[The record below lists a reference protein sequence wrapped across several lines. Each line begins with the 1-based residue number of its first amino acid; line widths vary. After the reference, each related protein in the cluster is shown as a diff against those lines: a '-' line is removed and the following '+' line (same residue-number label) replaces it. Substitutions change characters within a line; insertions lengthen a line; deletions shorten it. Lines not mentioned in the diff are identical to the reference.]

1 MSHNSIKVNAQSPDA
16 TGAISQ
22 ALNDLSDATISSASS
37 GQALVYNGSA
47 WINDTN
53 PNTLGSVF
61 LGEGASQAYSGS
73 GASGVASGDVVS
85 FYASSSALHNGLSA
99 TITTSAANWVSAV
112 TLGAGEYKVTA
123 NVALSFSA
131 SGSVTYQIHQ
141 GGTAQGGTG
150 FCAQDNLDCHNP
162 AVAYVTI
169 TSGTSAIDVR
179 LTSTGAN
186 INSVTNQGNRQAELG
201 YMIIERVL

>member
-1 MSHNSIKVNAQSPDA
+1 MSHNRITVNAQTPDA
-16 TGAISQ
+16 TSEITQ
-22 ALNDLSDATISSASS
+22 ALGDLSDVNAGSPSE

-47 WINDTN
+47 WINDPN

-61 LGEGASQAYSGS
+61 VGEGASQAYNGS
-73 GASGVASGDVVS
+73 GASGVASGDVVE
-85 FYASSSALHNGLSA
+85 FYNLSPHNGLNA
-99 TITTSAANWVSAV
+99 TITISSGWVSSV
-112 TLGAGEYKVTA
+112 TLGVGEYRVTA

-131 SGSVTYQIHQ
+131 SGSVTYQIYQ

-201 YMIIERVL
+201 YMIIERVI